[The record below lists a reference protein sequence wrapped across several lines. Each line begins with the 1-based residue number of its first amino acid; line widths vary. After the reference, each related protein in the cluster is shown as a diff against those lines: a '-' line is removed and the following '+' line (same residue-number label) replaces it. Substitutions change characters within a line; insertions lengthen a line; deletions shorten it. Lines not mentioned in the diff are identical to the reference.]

1 MRQECAAIWYAQ
13 LTNPFV
19 LALADGTLS
28 QETFQSYIL
37 QDARFLTD
45 LANPGLTRC
54 SRAFLRLP

>member
-28 QETFQSYIL
+28 QETFQSYTL

-54 SRAFLRLP
+54 SRAFFRLP